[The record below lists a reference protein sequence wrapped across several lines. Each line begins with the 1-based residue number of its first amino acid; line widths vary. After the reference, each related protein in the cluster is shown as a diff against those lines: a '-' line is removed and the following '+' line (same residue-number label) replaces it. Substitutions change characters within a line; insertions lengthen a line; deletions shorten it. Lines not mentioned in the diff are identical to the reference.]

1 MKKLFLLTL
10 MVIALPLSL
19 LAQDDMYFVPSKSAK
34 TKSSVAES
42 RPVQDGPVYY
52 RGRNVSVDEYNR
64 RHMRSSYEKIGTDS
78 VGNDIIEFTAGDGVY
93 PENDTLFVDKYLEDD
108 DDFRYSTR
116 MGRFDGFYGWY
127 DPFFRGYWGWGR
139 YPYRYYGWYDP
150 WYDPWF
156 YGWYDPWYYGWYDW
170 YWYSPWYY
178 SYYYRPWYYYGG
190 GGYVYPEVVTH
201 RDNTGRG
208 YAYATG
214 RGYTTANNGSFGGR
228 ALGASRPTA
237 MASASRSTYTNNT
250 SAARAGFGGNRS
262 TVTTTHTTQSSNR
275 SYTPRSSSSS
285 YSSSPSYSRSSSS
298 SSSSSY
304 SGGSFG
310 GGGSRSGGGFSGGGS
325 TGGGSRSSGGGGGG
339 GFGGRR

>member
-34 TKSSVAES
+34 TKSSAAES
-42 RPVQDGPVYY
+42 RPVDGPVYY

-93 PENDTLFVDKYLEDD
+93 PENDTIYIDKYLEDD
-108 DDFRYSTR
+108 KDFRYSTR

-150 WYDPWF
+150 WYDPWY

-178 SYYYRPWYYYGG
+178 TSYYYYGPGYYH
-190 GGYVYPEVVTH
+190 GGYVYPDATK
-201 RDNTGRG
+201 RPDNTGRG
-208 YAYATG
+208 YAVSTG
-214 RGYTTANNGSFGGR
+214 RGYTAANNGYFGGR
-228 ALGASRPTA
+228 GLTGGGRSSAMSSGPGSRT
-237 MASASRSTYTNNT
+237 TYTNNS
-250 SAARAGFGGNRS
+250 SAYRPGFGGNRS
-262 TVTTTHTTQSSNR
+262 TATTRTTSSSR

-285 YSSSPSYSRSSSS
+285 SYSGPSYSGSSSRG
-298 SSSSSY
+298 SSY
-304 SGGSFG
+304 SGGGSFG

-325 TGGGSRSSGGGGGG
+325 TGGGSRSGGGGGG